1 MLDAKLTE
9 LSIQLPPVPPLG
21 GIYHPVVVVGN
32 LMYVSGQVSF
42 GPDGALMTGV
52 VGQDLTWEEGKMAAR
67 YAGLTM
73 LATIRDQLGSLDRI
87 KRLVKTLGM
96 VNCQQGFTQQ
106 PQVINGFSELIVEV
120 LGEQNGKGARSA
132 VGMVLPRNAAVEVEA
147 IFELHP

>member
-9 LSIQLPPVPPLG
+9 LGIQLPPVPPPG
-21 GIYHPVVVVGN
+21 GIYHPVVIVGN

-42 GPDGALMTGV
+42 GPDGTLMTGV
-52 VGQDLTWEEGKMAAR
+52 VGQDLTWEEGKTAAR

-106 PQVINGFSELIVEV
+106 PQVINGFSELIVEI
-120 LGEQNGKGARSA
+120 LGDQNGKGARSA